1 MVSMKHTL
9 SITGGKPLHGTVKI
23 SGAKNATSKMM
34 IASLLTDQPVTLRN
48 VPDISEVDITAEIL
62 EAVGARVVR
71 DGDELNI
78 HTPKITNTKV
88 AQQTRQNRLSV
99 LALSPLLHRAGRA
112 ELPMADGDKIGPRP
126 VNFHVNAL
134 KQMGAEFEEKTKE
147 YDARTDG
154 LRGATIHLPYPTVM
168 GTENIILAATLAEGR
183 TYIHNAAI
191 EPEIVDLIKMLQQM
205 GAIIEFRANRVIIID
220 GVKKLSGVD
229 FTVMPDRMEAASYGV
244 AAIATGGE
252 VLVEGAK
259 QDDMIT
265 FLNTLRRVGA
275 EYEIRPNGIVFRR
288 GKNGLRGIELETD
301 THPGFMTDWQ
311 QPLVVLLTQAEGLSV
326 VHETVFEDR
335 FGYTSALRQM
345 GANIGVFSKCLG
357 EISCRFKGKGHK
369 HSAII
374 GGPTPLSATDIV
386 MPDIRAG
393 MAYVIAALVAPGT
406 SKLSGIEHLIRG
418 YGPTITDKLAAIG
431 ADFSVD

>member
-1 MVSMKHTL
+1 MNHALT
-9 SITGGKPLHGTVKI
+9 ITGGKPLRGTVKI
-23 SGAKNATSKMM
+23 SGAKNAVSKMM

-48 VPDISEVDITAEIL
+48 VPDISEVDITGGIL

-71 DGDELNI
+71 DGAELHI

-88 AQQTRQNRLSV
+88 AKQSRQNRLSV
-99 LALSPLLHRAGRA
+99 LALSPLLHRAGQA
-112 ELPMADGDKIGPRP
+112 ELPLASGDNIGPRP

-134 KQMGAEFEEKTKE
+134 KHMGVSFEDKGGE
-147 YDARTDG
+147 YDAKTTRIH
-154 LRGATIHLPYPTVM
+154 GATIHMPYPSVM
-168 GTENIILAATLAEGR
+168 GTENIILAATLAQGR

-220 GVKKLSGVD
+220 GVERLGGVD
-229 FTVMPDRMEAASYGV
+229 FTVMPDRMEAASYAV
-244 AAIATGGE
+244 AAVATDGE
-252 VLVEGAK
+252 ILVEGAR

-265 FLNTLRRVGA
+265 FLNTLRRIGG
-275 EYEIRPNGIVFRR
+275 EYEIKPNGIMFRR
-288 GKNGLRGIELETD
+288 GKHGLRGIELETD

-311 QPLVVLLTQAEGLSV
+311 QPLVVLLTQAEGMSV

-357 EISCRFKGKGHK
+357 ELHCRFKGKGLK

-374 GGPTPLSATDIV
+374 GGPTPLTATNIE

-406 SKLSGIEHLIRG
+406 STLTGVEHLIRG
-418 YGPTITDKLAAIG
+418 YGPSITDKLAAIG
-431 ADFSVD
+431 ADFSTD

>member
-1 MVSMKHTL
+1 MKHSL

-23 SGAKNATSKMM
+23 SGAKNAVSKMM

-48 VPDISEVDITAEIL
+48 VPDISEVDITGEIL
-62 EAVGARVVR
+62 EAIGARVVR
-71 DGDELNI
+71 DGNELNI
-78 HTPKITNTKV
+78 HTPTIENTKV
-88 AQQTRQNRLSV
+88 AKQSRQNRLSV
-99 LALSPLLHRAGRA
+99 LAISPLLHRAGHA
-112 ELPMADGDKIGPRP
+112 EMPLASGDNIGPRP
-126 VNFHVNAL
+126 VNFHINAL
-134 KQMGAEFEEKTKE
+134 KQMGAEFEESNGE
-147 YDARTDG
+147 YDARTTG
-154 LRGATIHLPYPTVM
+154 LHGATIHLPYPTVM

-220 GVKKLSGVD
+220 GVKKLGGVD
-229 FTVMPDRMEAASYGV
+229 FTVMPDRMEAASYAV

-252 VLVEGAK
+252 VMVEGAK

-265 FLNTLRRVGA
+265 FLNTLRRIGA
-275 EYEIRPNGIVFRR
+275 EYEIRQSGILFRR
-288 GKNGLRGIELETD
+288 GKQSMRGIELETD

-326 VHETVFEDR
+326 IHETVFEDR
-335 FGYTSALRQM
+335 FGYTAALQQM

-357 EISCRFKGKGHK
+357 EIQCRFKGKGHK

-374 GGPTPLSATDIV
+374 GGPTPLQATEIE

-406 SKLSGIEHLIRG
+406 SKLSGVEHLIRG
-418 YGPTITDKLAAIG
+418 YGPTVTDKLAAIG
-431 ADFSVD
+431 ADFTVD